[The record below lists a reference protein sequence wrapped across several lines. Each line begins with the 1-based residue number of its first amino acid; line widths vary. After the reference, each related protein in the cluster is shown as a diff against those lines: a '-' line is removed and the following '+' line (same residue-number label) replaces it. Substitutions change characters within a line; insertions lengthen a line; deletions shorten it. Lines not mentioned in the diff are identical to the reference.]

1 MRQRRHLNEYYD
13 LIPDDGSTL
22 PDTPRVWFDM
32 QRGHVRSMVR
42 QEGFTLSERVQLGV
56 LPQHGYLKE
65 QKTSEITGDGTLT
78 LDAGGLHFEGRK
90 NGEPYSFFIPIKKL
104 PTYGMCT
111 DVSRFYTFVDGEFT
125 EFYPERDSTELW
137 MMATEEMHRAQG
149 GLWQDFPW
157 KEQAEARG

>member
-1 MRQRRHLNEYYD
+1 
-13 LIPDDGSTL
+13 
-22 PDTPRVWFDM
+22 M

-104 PTYGMCT
+104 PTYGMCVRT
-111 DVSRFYTFVDGEFT
+111 SPG
-125 EFYPERDSTELW
+125 STPSW
-137 MMATEEMHRAQG
+137 TANSPSSIPSGT
-149 GLWQDFPW
+149 
-157 KEQAEARG
+157 ARSSG